1 MEVNVDHGSTKYLVG
16 LSGVLRYNRNLYNAH
31 NLALKC
37 FFLVVLYLLYLVRL
51 WNQDYFGIY
60 MPLTFGFGQGRS
72 GDLKVPFHF
81 MCTCSLC
88 HYVPD
93 YSFSLGFRD
102 RQTPIRVIFLAGVK
116 QPLFTAW

>member
-1 MEVNVDHGSTKYLVG
+1 MFFFFGCTILVISCTSLESRLFWG
-16 LSGVLRYNRNLYNAH
+16 LH
-31 NLALKC
+31 ALN
-37 FFLVVLYLLYLVRL
+37 FWF
-51 WNQDYFGIY
+51 W
-60 MPLTFGFGQGRS
+60 GQGRS

-116 QPLFTAW
+116 QP